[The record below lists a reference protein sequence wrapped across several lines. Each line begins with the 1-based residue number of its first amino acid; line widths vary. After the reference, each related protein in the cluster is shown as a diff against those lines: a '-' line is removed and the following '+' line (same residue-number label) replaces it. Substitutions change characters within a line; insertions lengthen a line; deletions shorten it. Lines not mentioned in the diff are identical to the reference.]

1 MGTFDE
7 MMSSARGPGVIGTLM
22 ALLVL
27 VGFGALYFCVFD
39 ESMQGGPKSLESVI
53 RNQAGE
59 IDSLNGQI
67 EPGQKTLE
75 HAQTAAKEYATLQRR
90 VATTKSSLDGLNAS
104 KETLGKSIDTLQ
116 RDFEAYRDRYRA
128 QVRGGAAGT
137 QYAELITSSGKTY
150 RKVVV
155 KKVDAVGMS
164 FLHENGTGR
173 ADFDDLPAEVQDYF
187 QYDPQQKEEAKRQE
201 AAAHRQLE
209 QQVVAAQAGYSKQQ
223 QEQAARD
230 KEALYRKN
238 TAEIQ
243 SLQSLI
249 TQLDSQISSE
259 LRNLENERRSVQKN
273 GGVFNAA
280 MYQTRLSNLR
290 TRKAQA
296 TQQIADLTR
305 AIGG

>member
-27 VGFGALYFCVFD
+27 VGFGALYFFVFD
-39 ESMQGGPKSLESVI
+39 ESMQGGPKSIESVI
-53 RNQAGE
+53 RNQARE
-59 IDSLNGQI
+59 IDSLNGQV

-75 HAQTAAKEYATLQRR
+75 HAQSAAKEYATLQRR
-90 VATTKSSLDGLNAS
+90 VATTKSSLDGLKAS
-104 KETLGKSIDTLQ
+104 KETLGNGIDTLQ
-116 RDFEAYRDRYRA
+116 RDFEAYRDRYRT

-155 KKVDAVGMS
+155 KKVDAVGMN

-173 ADFDDLPAEVQDYF
+173 ADFDDLPEEVQDYF
-187 QYDPQQKEEAKRQE
+187 QYDPKQKEEAKRQE
-201 AAAHRQLE
+201 AAAHKQLE
-209 QQVVAAQAGYSKQQ
+209 QQVVVAQAGYSKQQ

-230 KEALYRKN
+230 KEALYQKN

-243 SLQSLI
+243 SLQSLVV
-249 TQLDSQISSE
+249 QLEGQISSE
-259 LRNLENERRSVQKN
+259 LRNMENERRSVQTH

-290 TRKAQA
+290 SRKAQA
-296 TQQIADLTR
+296 TQQIADLMR